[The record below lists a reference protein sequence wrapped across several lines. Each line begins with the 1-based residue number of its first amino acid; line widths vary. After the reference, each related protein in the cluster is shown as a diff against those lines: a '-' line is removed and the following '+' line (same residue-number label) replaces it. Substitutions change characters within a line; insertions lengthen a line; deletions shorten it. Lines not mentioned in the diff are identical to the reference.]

1 MPGAPSAQEALDR
14 AVTPEEKGRAIA
26 VEAEKRYDGFG
37 DSVVDLSMTLSNEEG
52 RERTRRLTWKT
63 LEVESKA
70 RRS

>member
-1 MPGAPSAQEALDR
+1 MKLQLIILALALAMPGAPSAQEALDR

-52 RERTRRLTWKT
+52 RERTR
-63 LEVESKA
+63 
-70 RRS
+70 